1 MMIPKIE
8 PHLNVW
14 EVIRFKLLWEIS
26 LQPKPICTKYTFLIF
41 MSMTILFEGSIV
53 LILKPRKKR
62 QRSISSDA
70 MILGKDWLSSQDYF
84 TFSWF

>member
-1 MMIPKIE
+1 
-8 PHLNVW
+8 
-14 EVIRFKLLWEIS
+14 
-26 LQPKPICTKYTFLIF
+26 
-41 MSMTILFEGSIV
+41 MTILFEESIV

-62 QRSISSDA
+62 QWSISNDA